1 FLSTPSS
8 DPTAFEREL
17 GELVRKLGST
27 SAEHAAWRGGAKVK
41 KRRSGQ
47 LDAGVASRVLE
58 AIHIASGVQAA
69 GYISEAG
76 CRLLATGLDYGER
89 PPPLERG
96 GSLRHGY
103 LGRPDP
109 DESGIALPRLDRAN
123 PRFVNP
129 LQPRRPASG
138 AKAFPST
145 ARFKPRAPG
154 ESVVNAA
161 QEYEPEPREINPQAL
176 AEHRAQHAQQEERR
190 QAATKQRAE
199 WEKARAKEQQELR
212 DRGDDEFELQ
222 GGRSTL
228 PRLED
233 CYAGVMSHEQP
244 SRAVF
249 RDFTNAEI
257 VNAKPASAASRPPAT
272 AGRSP
277 KHTRHRSAAY
287 RALTVARLGLG
298 EAGVQQIS
306 ATARE
311 QNGIAREF
319 GVLAQFAEPTFDGS
333 GLKDD
338 SLRKAEFSAAAAAA
352 REAGNPL
359 PVRVPATV
367 WVQTYLPLQTA
378 INNLPEQ
385 WISDDLCALGHFVGS
400 DFERHASHALEF
412 VFAQEH
418 QTLSLA
424 TASRDF
430 LIAIASVPAV
440 ASETL
445 ASLADLLGRILR
457 DTPFSDAAA
466 RAGAEAADKRQI
478 PHGARASKRDSTR
491 AKSRQSQD
499 FRYGFA
505 PHPPELARQ
514 EPQVAASAVKLGSSG
529 PASRQVSATSAPATT
544 LTGNATGSADTP
556 ATAAVL
562 PRDYLDQEHLE
573 ELDQLLQ
580 SGYDKV
586 RQEAP
591 ATTDP
596 GAVSVRELAKDIV
609 KVVFQLLAFRD
620 RHIDI
625 ALNLSGCSKKEACV
639 GKSVAHLI
647 GGNAPLPQKAFRK
660 SLLALTFSLR
670 RMRNVAEAEVFPF
683 FDPTWVNVSIEHLAT
698 LSEPGNLNR
707 FLSDLEDRT
716 ASAARALL
724 PRIRHVDRHGAELLA
739 FVREH
744 FNLVRQDGSVW
755 DWDEAERVG
764 ARATRDDAGT
774 AALAHVC
781 CVVRPHL
788 RRRAEGVDGVLRSTF
803 QIAESNTGRSIA
815 VRHAKAELVNIAAR
829 RAVQAQNLIPTGMMQ
844 LSAHHVRFFGVK
856 LDCVKEGH
864 LAKAEGKSSLD
875 AGQFWSQT
883 AQTAW
888 SQLALSD
895 YYADKKPVYEL
906 RHAGSGSWSTVEI
919 PPIAQPGADAMM
931 ASRRPP
937 APPRPPPPRMPV
949 PSTPPRSIRL
959 RQQTRLDRSKAQ
971 SKRRLGRPAELRK
984 KIKRAPPTEKT
995 VDGLP
1000 ASWGE
1005 LRKGETRRRL
1015 DDFVRDREPD
1025 QRAYVGVDLGV
1036 RNPVAAYL
1044 SIPTSVP
1051 GMVDGRAEAS
1061 VVYRRDTLLAM
1072 QRRNSSMM
1080 SHINTNLRRQV
1091 DLSRTA
1097 STSRTSGRDDGTA
1110 DDEATDEQATIDM
1123 WVNVLTK
1130 AHPVRERTQIR
1141 YAVEREAEMRRF
1153 TSELARA
1160 MAGGNEGRS
1169 RAELA
1174 ELRWVVFVGDEMNE
1188 ATGASGA
1195 QSHNVILRHLPIELR
1210 RRGMQAMFVRTPE
1223 SYTSQRCH

>member
-1 FLSTPSS
+1 
-8 DPTAFEREL
+8 
-17 GELVRKLGST
+17 
-27 SAEHAAWRGGAKVK
+27 
-41 KRRSGQ
+41 
-47 LDAGVASRVLE
+47 
-58 AIHIASGVQAA
+58 
-69 GYISEAG
+69 
-76 CRLLATGLDYGER
+76 
-89 PPPLERG
+89 
-96 GSLRHGY
+96 
-103 LGRPDP
+103 
-109 DESGIALPRLDRAN
+109 
-123 PRFVNP
+123 
-129 LQPRRPASG
+129 
-138 AKAFPST
+138 
-145 ARFKPRAPG
+145 
-154 ESVVNAA
+154 
-161 QEYEPEPREINPQAL
+161 
-176 AEHRAQHAQQEERR
+176 
-190 QAATKQRAE
+190 
-199 WEKARAKEQQELR
+199 
-212 DRGDDEFELQ
+212 
-222 GGRSTL
+222 
-228 PRLED
+228 
-233 CYAGVMSHEQP
+233 
-244 SRAVF
+244 
-249 RDFTNAEI
+249 
-257 VNAKPASAASRPPAT
+257 
-272 AGRSP
+272 
-277 KHTRHRSAAY
+277 
-287 RALTVARLGLG
+287 
-298 EAGVQQIS
+298 
-306 ATARE
+306 
-311 QNGIAREF
+311 
-319 GVLAQFAEPTFDGS
+319 
-333 GLKDD
+333 
-338 SLRKAEFSAAAAAA
+338 
-352 REAGNPL
+352 L

-400 DFERHASHALEF
+400 NFERHASHALEF

-424 TASRDF
+424 TASRDL

-440 ASETL
+440 ASETS

-466 RAGAEAADKRQI
+466 RAGAEATDKRQI
-478 PHGARASKRDSTR
+478 PHGARASERDSTR

-499 FRYGFA
+499 FQYGLA

-544 LTGNATGSADTP
+544 LTGNATGSADTL

-562 PRDYLDQEHLE
+562 PRDYLGQEHLE

-591 ATTDP
+591 AATDP
-596 GAVSVRELAKDIV
+596 GALSVRELAKDIV
-609 KVVFQLLAFRD
+609 KVVFRLLAFRD

-647 GGNAPLPQKAFRK
+647 GGNAPLPPKGFRK

-670 RMRNVAEAEVFPF
+670 RMRNVAEAEVFPVSASRDQYQVTVDCRADSTVGQF

-716 ASAARALL
+716 TSAARALL
-724 PRIRHVDRHGAELLA
+724 PRIRHVERHGAELLA
-739 FVREH
+739 FMREH
-744 FNLVRQDGSVW
+744 FDLVRQDGSSW
-755 DWDEAERVG
+755 DWDGAERVG

-788 RRRAEGVDGVLRSTF
+788 RQRAEGVDGVLRSTF
-803 QIAESNTGRSIA
+803 QIAESNTGLSIA
-815 VRHAKAELVNIAAR
+815 ARHAKAELVNIAAR
-829 RAVQAQNLIPTGMMQ
+829 RAVQAQNLIPTDMMQ

-906 RHAGSGSWSTVEI
+906 RHAGSGSWSTDEI

-937 APPRPPPPRMPV
+937 APPRPPPPHPPPPRMPV

-959 RQQTRLDRSKAQ
+959 RQQIRLDRSKAQ

-1044 SIPTSVP
+1044 SIWS
-1051 GMVDGRAEAS
+1051 
-1061 VVYRRDTLLAM
+1061 
-1072 QRRNSSMM
+1072 
-1080 SHINTNLRRQV
+1080 
-1091 DLSRTA
+1091 TA
-1097 STSRTSGRDDGTA
+1097 APRH
-1110 DDEATDEQATIDM
+1110 DEATDEQATIDM
-1123 WVNVLTK
+1123 WVNVLSK